1 MARAEGA
8 LSPGV
13 VWANLREVS
22 RLRDLRR
29 RRPAVDLRPAAVA
42 LRLRRVSELRDLC
55 LWLAPRPG
63 AGRAADD

>member
-8 LSPGV
+8 LSPGD

-22 RLRDLRR
+22 RLRDLRC
-29 RRPAVDLRPAAVA
+29 RRPPVDLRPEAVA
-42 LRLRRVSELRDLC
+42 LRLQRVSELRDLC

-63 AGRAADD
+63 RSPRP